1 MSKLTE
7 LNLIVFILGFMDQC
21 KDSPDREKFCVNF
34 DEAYTREKA
43 RYKELTSEDWGAS
56 Q

>member
-1 MSKLTE
+1 MSKQAEIKFMAFL
-7 LNLIVFILGFMDQC
+7 LGHMDQC

-34 DEAYTREKA
+34 DEAYAREKA